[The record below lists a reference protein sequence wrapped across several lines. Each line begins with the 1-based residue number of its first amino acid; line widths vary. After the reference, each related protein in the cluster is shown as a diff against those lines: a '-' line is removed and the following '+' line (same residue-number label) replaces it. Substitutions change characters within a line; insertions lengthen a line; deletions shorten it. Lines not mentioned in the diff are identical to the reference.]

1 MSIFF
6 GKNLSY
12 LRDTFNINQTELS
25 ESINVNR
32 TTISDYERGRS
43 EPSLAKLMAIAE
55 KFNIPADLL
64 LGETIDLIT
73 YIEKRKNSGKGIR
86 YPLDDIQ
93 HPLASDRS
101 NVYYKKTKSDED
113 KERIIAAQEQTI
125 NSLSTTVAVL
135 MDRIRDLEA
144 QLRKDS

>member
-12 LRDTFNINQTELS
+12 LRDKFNINQAELS

-43 EPSLAKLMAIAE
+43 EPSLAKLQAIAE
-55 KFNIPADLL
+55 KFDIPADLL
-64 LGETIDLIT
+64 LGETIHLIT
-73 YIEKRKNSGKGIR
+73 YLEKRKNTSKGTL
-86 YPLDDIQ
+86 YQLEDIQ

-101 NVYYKKTKSDED
+101 NVYYRKTRSDED

-125 NSLSTTVAVL
+125 HSLSTTVAVL
-135 MDRIRDLEA
+135 MDRIKDLEDK
-144 QLRKDS
+144 LRKDT